1 MIIILGAGIIGLF
14 SGYNLLKEGKKVK
27 ILDSKNISG
36 NATDASVGMLSPA
49 IEARPGE
56 SELYSLMKESKR
68 NRRKTD
74 HEEDPNINANNESS
88 SYLRKKMKWK
98 SATAT
103 KFQRIGKNKILYE
116 LKNLPTEEA
125 IVVKVRAQYAGKGY

>member
-56 SELYSLMKESKR
+56 SELYSLMKESK
-68 NRRKTD
+68 
-74 HEEDPNINANNESS
+74 NIWNNFYNENK
-88 SYLRKKMKWK
+88 LR
-98 SATAT
+98 
-103 KFQRIGKNKILYE
+103 NKIG
-116 LKNLPTEEA
+116 LKKNGSLMVALNEDDEEKLNLQA
-125 IVVKVRAQYAGKGY
+125 IF